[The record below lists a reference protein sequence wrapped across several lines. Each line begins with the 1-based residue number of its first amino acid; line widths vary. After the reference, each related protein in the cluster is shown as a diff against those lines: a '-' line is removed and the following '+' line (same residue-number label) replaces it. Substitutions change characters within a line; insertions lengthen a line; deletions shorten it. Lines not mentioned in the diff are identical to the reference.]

1 MLGTEDRVELQ
12 RVFMSSYRVSIAELN
27 LSLFVEI
34 TVCMG
39 LFAEC
44 SGLKYGVLGC
54 RIIESPESN

>member
-39 LFAEC
+39 C
-44 SGLKYGVLGC
+44 
-54 RIIESPESN
+54 